1 MVVIYMQLSAIVK
14 TLVLTGVVLLSLD
27 AIYITAMKN
36 MFEIQIAAV
45 QRVALQFRLFGAI
58 MCYLLL
64 IGGLYYFI
72 LRTRRPVS
80 DAFFLGILIYGV
92 YESTTYALLK
102 NWKWE
107 TVAIDTLWGGI
118 LFALTTAIVYKLGL

>member
-1 MVVIYMQLSAIVK
+1 MQLSAIVK